1 MADFEHRQRIAA
13 PRDHIY
19 SFISNVANL
28 PKYVPT
34 TKAAEALP
42 GGKVRVQGEAQGH
55 RYDSDGYFRADAAAR
70 RIEWG
75 AEERDYSGY
84 LDVADAGD
92 GGSDLTVHLTFAE
105 GMGERV
111 EAGQETKGQDAP
123 PPDGGPSGPQIQEGL
138 EASLRSIQNQI
149 EGDGGKVEPASAQ
162 PTG

>member
-1 MADFEHRQRIAA
+1 MPEFQHRQRIAA
-13 PRDHIY
+13 PPNRVYAFVAD
-19 SFISNVANL
+19 VANL

-34 TKAAEALP
+34 TKAAQAVP
-42 GGKVRVQGEAQGH
+42 GGKVQVQGEAEGH
-55 RYDSDGYFRADAAAR
+55 RYDSDGSFRADEAAR

-75 AEERDYSGY
+75 AEERDYSGF

-92 GGSDLTVHLTFAE
+92 GGSDLTVHLAFAE

-111 EAGQETKGQDAP
+111 AAEQEAKGQDAP
-123 PPDGGPSGPQIQEGL
+123 APSGGPSGPQIQEGL
-138 EASLRSIQNQI
+138 EASLLSIRNLV

>member
-1 MADFEHRQRIAA
+1 MPEFQHRQRISA
-13 PRDHIY
+13 PPDQVY
-19 SFISNVANL
+19 AFVADVANL

-34 TKAAEALP
+34 AKAAEALP
-42 GGKVRVQGEAQGH
+42 DGKVRVQGEAQGH
-55 RYDSDGYFRADAAAR
+55 RYDSDGYFRADEAAR

-75 AEERDYSGY
+75 SDERDYAGY
-84 LDVADAGD
+84 LDVANAGD

-111 EAGQETKGQDAP
+111 EAEQEAKGQDAS

-138 EASLRSIQNQI
+138 EASLQSIQNLI

-162 PTG
+162 PTS